1 MDADV
6 KGTDSE
12 HDLAVIAVPLDQIS
26 SKTMRKIA
34 VATLGDS
41 TALQVG
47 EPAIAIGNAMGYG
60 QSVTT
65 GVISAVNRES
75 TTTDEQTG
83 ETEETGVKIN
93 SDRCCNQSRK

>member
-1 MDADV
+1 MLFHWIRFLR
-6 KGTDSE
+6 K
-12 HDLAVIAVPLDQIS
+12 QW
-26 SKTMRKIA
+26 KKIA

-65 GVISAVNRES
+65 GVISAVNREKVLQLMS
-75 TTTDEQTG
+75 KQ
-83 ETEETGVKIN
+83 VKL
-93 SDRCCNQSRK
+93 KKPA